1 MCPGG
6 FVDPK
11 NPTEAELNNQ
21 LYCLHEVFYPRDP
34 WNNPGPFSSTQT
46 RELLLFLQAAK
57 DARLLKLRE
66 EIIETRRFEP
76 FPAIGSLS
84 EEELSLW
91 RVAAQRRG
99 ARDLKDATWSV
110 LMHMRTRF
118 PHAQITPYGGGL
130 PFCTVVAERGVVAT
144 EGNVAPSVMLK
155 FMVQYDTACLVV
167 ASEHLV
173 ESARWPRSFER
184 TGKLSLKWLIIRP
197 RAFAML
203 RNRFE
208 QEERLV
214 QEKHELLFRTMNRDG
229 FRLGIRPMPEN
240 EPGSL
245 EEDDDPWQED

>member
-1 MCPGG
+1 M
-6 FVDPK
+6 DPK

-144 EGNVAPSVMLK
+144 AGNVAPSVMLK

-173 ESARWPRSFER
+173 ESARWPGGFES
-184 TGKLSLKWLIIRP
+184 TGKLSLKWLILRP
-197 RAFAML
+197 RAFAVLM
-203 RNRFE
+203 NRFE
-208 QEERLV
+208 QKERSA
-214 QEKHELLFRTMNRDG
+214 QEKHELFFNALHRDS
-229 FRLGIRPMPEN
+229 FRLNSRSMVEK

-245 EEDDDPWQED
+245 EENDDL